1 MRQLKMIKYT
11 KMINE
16 AVKELV
22 CVYYLTDVLQVF
34 DIMSFCAHDFI
45 DDIGPHL
52 VPVLGG
58 LAQTQTIGTGVR
70 TGLSVAIL
78 HLAGAFGSLDR
89 CVFLLIYP

>member
-1 MRQLKMIKYT
+1 
-11 KMINE
+11 
-16 AVKELV
+16 
-22 CVYYLTDVLQVF
+22 
-34 DIMSFCAHDFI
+34 MSFCAHDLI

-58 LAQTQTIGTGVR
+58 LAQTQAVGAGVW
-70 TGLSVAIL
+70 TGLRVAVL